1 MKKINDTVLTI
12 VLVLGKLEWIPIE
25 KSNVIAV
32 NRKLPPLNNNL
43 FGLLLK

>member
-1 MKKINDTVLTI
+1 MKKITDTVLTI

-25 KSNVIAV
+25 KSNVSAV
-32 NRKLPPLNNNL
+32 KRKQPPLNNNL